1 MLEPFA
7 NIVMN
12 VWTYAGVVLFVYG
25 WLNYPI
31 LAAFACH
38 RVAQL
43 RDRDFDLRP
52 TVPTHAA
59 LHNYC
64 AILYGVVLPAFYF
77 LTVRLRHEL
86 ALWRLG
92 PNVNRR
98 WTIALGVV
106 CMVWL
111 AGHVIRA
118 IRSRDR
124 LRFGGRADRIVA
136 GLGFLLCLWFHFWT
150 VTNLPVAMINS
161 QFRGMPAFWQLV
173 WMLFY
178 PQSHFLGA
186 TLVFGFAFGEACRN
200 PAPFAPT
207 RRGLAYSACAV
218 ALIFAPWWLSLPR
231 VTHDQ
236 ALKLIRA
243 NLGAITQAGEEARI
257 DPRLIAGIIY
267 VAQTRDHPRWTGDF
281 IDSFGLELD
290 AGSSIFAEMFPVFDG
305 SVGLCQMK
313 PSTYGYI
320 RIWWLNSKPA
330 AENDWPPPYEKIRL
344 YQWSKPGTGPRGI
357 NRDGIRCLKDPKTNL
372 AVAVFMLH
380 LLGDQWSK
388 AGRPI
393 DDRPEI
399 LATLYN
405 IGFERSRPKADPR
418 PNDFGRR
425 VKAFMDSPDCNELF
439 ESATNHKAEAK

>member
-1 MLEPFA
+1 
-7 NIVMN
+7 MN
-12 VWTYAGVVLFVYG
+12 VWSYAGAVLFIYG
-25 WLNYPI
+25 WLNYPV
-31 LAAFACH
+31 LALFACH

-43 RDRDFDLRP
+43 RDREFDLRP
-52 TVPTHAA
+52 TVPTHAT

-86 ALWRLG
+86 AFWRLG

-150 VTNLPVAMINS
+150 VTSLPATVS
-161 QFRGMPAFWQLV
+161 SSPFRSMPAVWQLV
-173 WMLFY
+173 MGLFY

-200 PAPFAPT
+200 PAPFAPA
-207 RRGLAYSACAV
+207 RRGLVYSACAV

-236 ALKLIRA
+236 AMNMLKA
-243 NLGAITQAGEEARI
+243 NRDSIVSAAEQTQF

-267 VAQTRDHPRWTGDF
+267 VAQTRDQPRWTGDF
-281 IDSFGLELD
+281 IDNFGLELD
-290 AGSSIFAEMFPVFDG
+290 VGSSIFAEMFPVFDG

-313 PSTYGYI
+313 PSTYGYNY
-320 RIWWLNSKPA
+320 IWWISARPKMNKG
-330 AENDWPPPYEKIRL
+330 WPPPYDSIRN
-344 YQWSKPGTGPRGI
+344 YEWSNTIPNPRGF
-357 NRDGIRCLKDPKTNL
+357 NRDGVRYLKDPKTNL

-380 LLGDQWSK
+380 LLRDQWSK

-393 DDRPEI
+393 DNRPEI

-405 IGFERSRPKADPR
+405 IGFERSRPKSDPR

-425 VKAFMDSPDCNELF
+425 VKAFMDSPECHKLF